1 MKELPESGKRAIQLK
16 NSMQKNLDNIGIVGG
31 GIAGLTLGCT
41 LLQDGIPAIIFEQS
55 SEVSSYGAG
64 ISLSK
69 NALCLLER
77 LNVLDNLQD
86 RSFTH
91 SKVEV
96 QGPVEAIC
104 EFSSP
109 FGWLAMRRQELINC
123 LLETYLSLGGEILYD
138 HSLKTFN
145 QVTREIT
152 FENDAQYT
160 VNHLAACDGIRS
172 SIRDTFFTINQKPKY
187 SGYSAWRGVGKSELK
202 CVHFVLGPNS
212 HIVNYPLNKEG
223 DVSFVGVLREPN
235 EFDESWRKEGS
246 YQDFLDDFSIYDPS
260 IFPILDDST
269 KLYKWGIYTRPPLKS
284 MTVKNITLLG
294 DAAHPMVP
302 FIGQGGCMAIED
314 AYAFGILCKIT
325 NCDFAKAQKTYDSIR
340 SKRTKKIQR
349 RSMMQA
355 AIYHMTNPLL
365 VAARNALM
373 RYTNIPANNLNS
385 IHKYDVEDAIK
396 VHKFMAENPS
406 GTTSYFN

>member
-104 EFSSP
+104 EFSLP

-314 AYAFGILCKIT
+314 AYSFGMLCKR
-325 NCDFAKAQKTYDSIR
+325 NLGDFSQAQKTYDSIR

-355 AIYHMTNPLL
+355 AIYHMKNPIM
-365 VAARNALM
+365 VAARNAAM
-373 RYTNIPANNLNS
+373 KYTNIPANNLNS
-385 IHKYDVEDAIK
+385 IHKYDAYDEINIS
-396 VHKFMAENPS
+396 H
-406 GTTSYFN
+406 